1 MTRPVVCD
9 AGPLIHLDQLDSL
22 DLLSDFTSVQIP
34 EVVWAEVL
42 KHRQKALPQ
51 PFLQRPAPSVAADFE
66 TLALCRAFS
75 LDAGEAA
82 CLALLATQK
91 DCLFLTDDAAARLVA
106 EQMKIEVHGT
116 LGLLVR
122 GVRKGKR
129 SSAQVI
135 QTLESLPSRSTL
147 YISPRLLADVIQQ
160 LKAEWGIPGKS

>member
-51 PFLQRPAPSVAADFE
+51 PFLPRPAPSVAADFE

-91 DCLFLTDDAAARLVA
+91 GHLFLTDDAAARLVA
-106 EQMKIEVHGT
+106 EQMKIEVRGT
-116 LGLLVR
+116 LGLLIR
-122 GVRKGKR
+122 SVRKGKR
-129 SSAQVI
+129 SPAQVI
-135 QTLESLPSRSTL
+135 QTLESLASRSTL
-147 YISPRLLADVIQQ
+147 YVSPRLLADVVQE
-160 LKAEWGIPGKS
+160 LRRKWGIPG

>member
-34 EVVWAEVL
+34 EAVWAEVL
-42 KHRQKALPQ
+42 KHRPKALPQ
-51 PFLQRPAPSVAADFE
+51 PFLQRPAPPVVADAE
-66 TLALCRAFS
+66 TLALCRGFS

-82 CLALLATQK
+82 CLAILATQN
-91 DCLFLTDDAAARLVA
+91 DFLFLTDDAAARLVA
-106 EQMKIEVHGT
+106 EQLKIEVHGT
-116 LGLLVR
+116 LGLLIR

-129 SSAQVI
+129 TPAQVI

-147 YISPRLLADVIQQ
+147 YISPRLLAEVVQK
-160 LKAEWGIPGKS
+160 LKGEWGIPGKA